1 MNGLV
6 TELFVVA
13 WWAVG
18 PGAVASA
25 TMPVD
30 IDIAKVAKLARV
42 ALTADELEL
51 YGRQLGD
58 ILEHA
63 ELVQSLPTDGVPPTS
78 HPLPITNSFRPDE
91 VTPSLDRD
99 EVLAQAPDH
108 EDGYFRVPRILD
120 GGEGSVDG

>member
-1 MNGLV
+1 
-6 TELFVVA
+6 
-13 WWAVG
+13 
-18 PGAVASA
+18 
-25 TMPVD
+25 MPVD

-42 ALTADELEL
+42 ALAAEDLEL

-63 ELVQSLPTDGVPPTS
+63 ELVQSLPTEGVPPTS
-78 HPLPITNSFRPDE
+78 HPLPMTNSFRPDV

-99 EVLAQAPDH
+99 DVLSQAPDH

-120 GGEGSVDG
+120 GGEVPADG

>member
-1 MNGLV
+1 
-6 TELFVVA
+6 
-13 WWAVG
+13 
-18 PGAVASA
+18 
-25 TMPVD
+25 MPVE

-42 ALTADELEL
+42 ALTHEELEL

-63 ELVQSLPTDGVPPTS
+63 ELVRSLPTEGVPPTS
-78 HPLPITNSFRPDE
+78 HPLPMTNAFRPDV

-120 GGEGSVDG
+120 GAEGPPDG

>member
-1 MNGLV
+1 
-6 TELFVVA
+6 
-13 WWAVG
+13 
-18 PGAVASA
+18 
-25 TMPVD
+25 MPVE

-42 ALTADELEL
+42 GLTDEELEL

-63 ELVQSLPTDGVPPTS
+63 ELVRSLPTEGVPPTS
-78 HPLPITNSFRPDE
+78 HPLPMVNSFRPDV

-120 GGEGSVDG
+120 GGERPADG